1 MITISVESTILL
13 ALKMGWD
20 YNWSELYKALDHFY
34 KTHNITL
41 SAAIGH
47 DNYLNLSWDTD
58 ELETLF
64 RLKYSEHL

>member
-1 MITISVESTILL
+1 MITISIESTILL

-20 YNWSELYKALDHFY
+20 YKWSELHKALDHFY

-41 SAAIGH
+41 SAAIGQ
-47 DNYLNLSWDTD
+47 DNYLNLSWPTD

-64 RLKYSEHL
+64 KLKYSEFL